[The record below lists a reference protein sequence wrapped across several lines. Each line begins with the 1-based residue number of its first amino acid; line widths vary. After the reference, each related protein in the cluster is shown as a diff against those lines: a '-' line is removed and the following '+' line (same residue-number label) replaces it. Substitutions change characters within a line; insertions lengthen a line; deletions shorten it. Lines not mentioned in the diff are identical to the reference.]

1 MKTKSIVLCLST
13 LLVAAATASAGDKEN
28 PQKAKP
34 APAKNNQAV
43 TRAEKP
49 VELTGSYI
57 KGAVRQNGRITD
69 GPFQVVVIDRA
80 MIERSGA
87 QDLRQLLVQQRVGR

>member
-1 MKTKSIVLCLST
+1 MKTTSIVLCLST
-13 LLVAAATASAGDKEN
+13 LLVAAATASAGDNEK

-34 APAKNNQAV
+34 APEKNKPAV
-43 TRAEKP
+43 THAEKP

-57 KGAVRQNGRITD
+57 KRAVRQNGRITD
-69 GPFQVVVIDRA
+69 GPFEVVVIDRA

>member
-1 MKTKSIVLCLST
+1 MTSSLQEMDLTDRYRDALREMIEAKIAGREIVS
-13 LLVAAATASAGDKEN
+13 SPEE
-28 PQKAKP
+28 
-34 APAKNNQAV
+34 
-43 TRAEKP
+43 EKP

-57 KGAVRQNGRITD
+57 KRSVRQNGRITD
-69 GPFQVVVIDRA
+69 GPFQVIVIDRA

>member
-1 MKTKSIVLCLST
+1 M
-13 LLVAAATASAGDKEN
+13 LLVAAATVSAGDKEK

-34 APAKNNQAV
+34 APVKNKQAV
-43 TRAEKP
+43 THTEKP

-57 KGAVRQNGRITD
+57 KRAVRQNGRITD

-80 MIERSGA
+80 TIERSGA
-87 QDLRQLLVQQRVGR
+87 RDLRQLLVQQGIGR